1 MASLERRMA
10 VFRQLP
16 LRAQLTTII
25 STKSNRVLSQNRDYI
40 ANLEKIHAESLAAA
54 TESQRLAYQKAKSLL
69 ED

>member
-25 STKSNRVLSQNRDYI
+25 STKSNRVLSQNEDYV
-40 ANLEKIHAESLAAA
+40 ASLERIHAESLAAA
-54 TESQRLAYQKAKSLL
+54 TESERLAYRKAKSLL

>member
-1 MASLERRMA
+1 MASLEQRLA

-25 STKSNRVLSQNRDYI
+25 STKSNPVLSKKSDYI
-40 ANLEKIHAESLAAA
+40 ARLEKIHGESLAAA
-54 TESQRLAYQKAKSLL
+54 TEAEKQAYYKAKNLL

>member
-1 MASLERRMA
+1 MASLEQRMA

-25 STKSNRVLSQNRDYI
+25 STKSNRVLSQNKDYI
-40 ANLEKIHAESLAAA
+40 ASLEKIHAESLTAA
-54 TESQRLAYQKAKSLL
+54 TESEKLAYQKAKSLL